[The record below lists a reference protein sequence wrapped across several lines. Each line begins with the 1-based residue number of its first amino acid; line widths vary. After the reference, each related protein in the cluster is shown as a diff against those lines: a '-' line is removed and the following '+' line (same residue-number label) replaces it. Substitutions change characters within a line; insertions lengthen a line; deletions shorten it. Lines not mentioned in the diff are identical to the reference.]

1 MQGLR
6 HAADYDP
13 SASFSKG
20 DVREYLGIAGNVLE
34 TVQTAA
40 PAEKRALAIHVL
52 FRERPGTS

>member
-20 DVREYLGIAGNVLE
+20 DVREYLGIASNTLE
-34 TVQTAA
+34 TVQAA
-40 PAEKRALAIHVL
+40 TPAEKRALAIHVL
-52 FRERPGTS
+52 FKERPATS